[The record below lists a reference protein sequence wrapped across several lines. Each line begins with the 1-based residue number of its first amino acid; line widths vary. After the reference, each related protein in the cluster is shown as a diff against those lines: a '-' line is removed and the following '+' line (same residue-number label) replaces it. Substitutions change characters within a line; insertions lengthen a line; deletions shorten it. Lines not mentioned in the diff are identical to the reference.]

1 MEPFDFPEMKSDKL
15 PELASR
21 VAGGSSNRNAIR
33 VPRTKQAGWVQ
44 VRAMVRV
51 APPGEESWSL
61 VELNRPHA
69 LIGRKPGCD
78 ITIAHNDLE
87 TSHVYLHFDE
97 NGCYAIDLRTR
108 SGMRVNGRAVTH
120 SAIYPGDVI
129 EAGGYRIQLDGLII
143 NGQPVLQGDYGPS
156 PLSRESARG
165 CVGVKL
171 RAISG
176 SAADWTINSR
186 IAFVGRDASCAVSL
200 SSNPAASRIHGVLVR
215 SATQVH
221 FVDLISRGTHVN
233 GEHIHNTCCELFQ
246 SDVIS
251 IGRRGLVVQREDHA
265 YQNQTP
271 NLPELASRQKHAQEA
286 HQGERSDEVS
296 TVLASLLNRIQT
308 QHDSALD
315 RQNELQVA
323 MAQLLRQVQNE
334 QARILETHLG
344 RIQQMDSEIAELKAQ
359 IAGGDSSKRRL
370 AAPTAERSPIPSE
383 PGMAPPTQAEA
394 VPQKPAKPINFKKI
408 KTRQS
413 AEALDSPEYTAAWL
427 MDKVSQ
433 IENEQTST
441 WRELLGRIRGK

>member
-1 MEPFDFPEMKSDKL
+1 MDPFDFPEMKPDKL

-21 VAGGSSNRNAIR
+21 SVGGSSNRNAIR
-33 VPRTKQAGWVQ
+33 VPRSKQAGWVQ

-108 SGMRVNGRAVTH
+108 SGMRVNSRAVTH

-143 NGQPVLQGDYGPS
+143 NGQPVLRGDYGPS

-200 SSNPAASRIHGVLVR
+200 SSNPAASRIHGVLIR
-215 SATQVH
+215 SSNQVH

-233 GEHIHNTCCELFQ
+233 GEHIHNTCCELFH

-251 IGRRGLVVQREDHA
+251 IGRRGLVVQREDHI
-265 YQNQTP
+265 YQSQTT
-271 NLPELASRQKHAQEA
+271 NLPELASRHQSQET
-286 HQGERSDEVS
+286 QSGRSEEVT

-308 QHDSALD
+308 QHDAALD

-359 IAGGDSSKRRL
+359 IAGGEQGQRRL
-370 AAPTAERSPIPSE
+370 TAPTAERSRIPTE
-383 PGMAPPTQAEA
+383 PGMAPPTQAES

-413 AEALDSPEYTAAWL
+413 AEAQDSPEYTAAWL

-433 IENEQTST
+433 LESEQTST

>member
-1 MEPFDFPEMKSDKL
+1 MDPRDFPAMKPDQL

-21 VAGGSSNRNAIR
+21 SSGGSSNRNAIR
-33 VPRTKQAGWVQ
+33 LPRSRQVGWVK
-44 VRAMVRV
+44 VRAMLRV

-78 ITIAHNDLE
+78 ITIAHSDLE

-120 SAIYPGDVI
+120 SPLYPGDLL
-129 EAGGYRIQLDGLII
+129 EAGGYRIGLDGLII
-143 NGQPVLQGDYGPS
+143 NGQPVLKGEYGPS
-156 PLSRESARG
+156 PLSKESARG

-171 RAISG
+171 RTISG
-176 SAADWTINSR
+176 DTADWTINSR
-186 IAFVGRDASCAVSL
+186 VAFIGRDASCAVSMPG
-200 SSNPAASRIHGVLVR
+200 NPAASRIHGVLVR
-215 SATQVH
+215 SAGQVH

-233 GEHIHNTCCELFQ
+233 GEHIHNTCCEIFQ

-251 IGRRGLVVQREDHA
+251 IGRRGLVVQRADQI
-265 YQNQTP
+265 YQGQSRDVS
-271 NLPELASRQKHAQEA
+271 ELAETGQQKQNETGSSGA
-286 HQGERSDEVS
+286 EVN
-296 TVLASLLNRIQT
+296 TVLATLLNRIQT
-308 QHDSALD
+308 QHDAAID

-334 QARILETHLG
+334 QSRILELHLN
-344 RIQQMDSEIAELKAQ
+344 RIQQMDNEIATLKDQ
-359 IAGGDSSKRRL
+359 IAKGVPAQKSL
-370 AAPTAERSPIPSE
+370 AAPSVEKSKIHTE
-383 PGMAPPTQAEA
+383 PTMAPPTEEMVEA
-394 VPQKPAKPINFKKI
+394 KPAKPINFKKI

-413 AEALDSPEYTAAWL
+413 SQAQDTPEYTAAWL

-433 IENEQTST
+433 LENEQTST
-441 WRELLGRIRGK
+441 WRELLGKITGK

>member
-1 MEPFDFPEMKSDKL
+1 MDPFDFPEMKPEKL

-21 VAGGSSNRNAIR
+21 SAGGSSNRNAIR
-33 VPRTKQAGWVQ
+33 VPRSRQAGWVQ

-108 SGMRVNGRAVTH
+108 SGMRVNSRAVTH
-120 SAIYPGDVI
+120 SPIYPGDVI

-143 NGQPVLQGDYGPS
+143 NSQPVLRGDYGPS

-176 SAADWTINSR
+176 NAADWTINSR

-215 SATQVH
+215 SANQVH

-233 GEHIHNTCCELFQ
+233 GEHIHNTCCEIYQ

-251 IGRRGLVVQREDHA
+251 IGRRGLVVQRDDQA
-265 YQNQTP
+265 YQGQTP
-271 NLPELASRQKHAQEA
+271 NLPEVASRHAQTQEA
-286 HQGERSDEVS
+286 QGGTSGEVT

-308 QHDSALD
+308 QHDAALD

-344 RIQQMDSEIAELKAQ
+344 RIQQMDSEIAALKAQ
-359 IAGGDSSKRRL
+359 IAGGDPGQKRL
-370 AAPTAERSPIPSE
+370 AGPAVERSPIPSE
-383 PGMAPPTQAEA
+383 PTMAPPTQAEA

-408 KTRQS
+408 KSKQS
-413 AEALDSPEYTAAWL
+413 DEAVDTPEYTAAWL

-433 IENEQTST
+433 LESEQTST
-441 WRELLGRIRGK
+441 WRDLLGRIRGK